1 MKKLS
6 VKELTFTAM
15 LTCCNS
21 VLELVVGNILHL
33 INFSMKG
40 SVLVGLNVMVYT
52 VLFNRIPRFGII
64 TLCGL
69 ATAAVNFLLTG
80 GFKFFALYCIV
91 VEALVVDVIFTK
103 FGLNKISVISACV
116 AAGITASLCGFF
128 NGVVFVGIDVTQ
140 AAQRISQSP
149 LTLGQPLA
157 LIMAFIVVWRII
169 VGIAFGFISCKILDT
184 LNPELVRVMPEISGN
199 ENQAVTSKKEVD
211 TKIDDPRKDEAAD
224 DHA

>member
-1 MKKLS
+1 MKNLS

-21 VLELVVGNILHL
+21 VLELVVGNLLHL

-52 VLFNRIPRFGII
+52 VLFSRIPRFGII

-69 ATAAVNFLLTG
+69 ATAAVNFILTG

-91 VEALVVDVIFTK
+91 VEALTVDIIFAK
-103 FGLNKISVISACV
+103 FGLNKISIMSACIV
-116 AAGITASLCGFF
+116 AGIVASLCGFF
-128 NGVVFVGIDVTQ
+128 NGVIFLGIDVSQ

-157 LIMAFIVVWRII
+157 AILVFIIAWRVV
-169 VGIAFGFISCKILDT
+169 VGWAFGLVSCKILEV
-184 LNPELVRVMPEISGN
+184 LNPELVRVMPEVAQN
-199 ENQAVTSKKEVD
+199 ENAATDSKEKVNDSKKV
-211 TKIDDPRKDEAAD
+211 EAV
-224 DHA
+224 

>member
-1 MKKLS
+1 MKNLS

-21 VLELVVGNILHL
+21 VLELVVGNLLHL

-52 VLFNRIPRFGII
+52 VLFSRIPRFGII

-69 ATAAVNFLLTG
+69 ATAAVNFILTG

-91 VEALVVDVIFTK
+91 VEALTVDIIFAK
-103 FGLNKISVISACV
+103 FGLNKVSVMSACII
-116 AAGITASLCGFF
+116 AGIVASLCGFF
-128 NGVVFVGIDVTQ
+128 NGVVFLGIDVSQ

-157 LIMAFIVVWRII
+157 VVFAFILAWRIV
-169 VGIAFGFISCKILDT
+169 VGWAFGLVSCQILEV
-184 LNPELVRVMPEISGN
+184 LNPELARIMPGVVQN
-199 ENQAVTSKKEVD
+199 EFALASSKSEVENSEKEKAV
-211 TKIDDPRKDEAAD
+211 
-224 DHA
+224 

>member
-1 MKKLS
+1 MKNLS

-21 VLELVVGNILHL
+21 VLELVIGNLLHL

-52 VLFNRIPRFGII
+52 VLFSRIPRFGII

-91 VEALVVDVIFTK
+91 VEALAVDIIFTK
-103 FGLNKISVISACV
+103 FGLNKISIMSACII
-116 AAGITASLCGFF
+116 AGIVASLCGFF
-128 NGVVFVGIDVTQ
+128 NGVVFLGIDITQ

-157 LIMAFIVVWRII
+157 IIFAFIIAWRIV
-169 VGIAFGFISCKILDT
+169 VGWAFGLVSCKILEV
-184 LNPELVRVMPEISGN
+184 LNPELSRIMPGVAQN
-199 ENQAVTSKKEVD
+199 EVAVTNSKERANNSEKV
-211 TKIDDPRKDEAAD
+211 KAI
-224 DHA
+224 

>member
-1 MKKLS
+1 
-6 VKELTFTAM
+6 M

-21 VLELVVGNILHL
+21 VLELVIGNLLHL

-52 VLFNRIPRFGII
+52 VLFSRIPRFGII

-91 VEALVVDVIFTK
+91 VEALAVDIIFTK
-103 FGLNKISVISACV
+103 FGLNKISIMSACII
-116 AAGITASLCGFF
+116 AGIVASLCGFF
-128 NGVVFVGIDVTQ
+128 NGVVFLGIDITQ

-157 LIMAFIVVWRII
+157 IILAFIIAWRIV
-169 VGIAFGFISCKILDT
+169 VGWAFGLVSCKILEV
-184 LNPELVRVMPEISGN
+184 LNPELSRIMPGVAQN
-199 ENQAVTSKKEVD
+199 EVAVANSKERANNSKKV
-211 TKIDDPRKDEAAD
+211 KAV
-224 DHA
+224 

>member
-1 MKKLS
+1 MKHLS

-21 VLELVVGNILHL
+21 VLELVIGNLLHL

-52 VLFNRIPRFGII
+52 VLFSRIPRFGII

-91 VEALVVDVIFTK
+91 VEALAVDIIFTK
-103 FGLNKISVISACV
+103 FGLNKISIMSACII
-116 AAGITASLCGFF
+116 AGIVASLCGFF
-128 NGVVFVGIDVTQ
+128 NGVVFLGIDITQ

-157 LIMAFIVVWRII
+157 IILAFIIAWRIV
-169 VGIAFGFISCKILDT
+169 VGWAFGLVSCKILEV
-184 LNPELVRVMPEISGN
+184 LNPELSRIMPGVAQN
-199 ENQAVTSKKEVD
+199 EVAVASSKERANNSKKV
-211 TKIDDPRKDEAAD
+211 KAV
-224 DHA
+224 

>member
-1 MKKLS
+1 MKSLS

-21 VLELVVGNILHL
+21 VLELVIGNLLHL

-52 VLFNRIPRFGII
+52 VLFSRIPRFGII

-91 VEALVVDVIFTK
+91 VEALAVDIIFTK
-103 FGLNKISVISACV
+103 FGLNKISIMSACII
-116 AAGITASLCGFF
+116 AGIVAILCGFF
-128 NGVVFVGIDVTQ
+128 NGVVFLGIDITQ

-157 LIMAFIVVWRII
+157 IILAFIIAWRIV
-169 VGIAFGFISCKILDT
+169 VGWAFGLVSCKILEV
-184 LNPELVRVMPEISGN
+184 LNPELSRIMPGVAQN
-199 ENQAVTSKKEVD
+199 EVAVTNSKERANNSEKV
-211 TKIDDPRKDEAAD
+211 KAI
-224 DHA
+224 

>member
-1 MKKLS
+1 MKNLS

-21 VLELVVGNILHL
+21 VLELVVGNLLHL

-52 VLFNRIPRFGII
+52 VLFSRIPRFGII

-69 ATAAVNFLLTG
+69 ATAAVNFILTG

-91 VEALVVDVIFTK
+91 VEALAVDIIFAK
-103 FGLNKISVISACV
+103 FGLNKISIMSACIV
-116 AAGITASLCGFF
+116 AGIVASLCGFF
-128 NGVVFVGIDVTQ
+128 NGVIFLGVDVSQ

-157 LIMAFIVVWRII
+157 AILVFIIAWRVV
-169 VGIAFGFISCKILDT
+169 VGWAFGLVSCKILEV
-184 LNPELVRVMPEISGN
+184 LNPELVRVMPEVAQN
-199 ENQAVTSKKEVD
+199 ENAATDSKEKANDSKKV
-211 TKIDDPRKDEAAD
+211 EAV
-224 DHA
+224 

>member
-1 MKKLS
+1 MKNLS

-21 VLELVVGNILHL
+21 VLELVVGNLLHL

-52 VLFNRIPRFGII
+52 VLFSRIPRFGIV

-69 ATAAVNFLLTG
+69 ATAAVNFILTG

-91 VEALVVDVIFTK
+91 VEALVIDIIFVK
-103 FGLNKISVISACV
+103 FGLNKISVMSACII
-116 AAGITASLCGFF
+116 AGIVASLCGLF
-128 NGVVFVGIDVTQ
+128 NGVVFLGIDVSQ

-157 LIMAFIVVWRII
+157 VILAFIIAWRIV
-169 VGIAFGFISCKILDT
+169 VGWAFGLVSCKILEV
-184 LNPELVRVMPEISGN
+184 LNPELARIMPGAVQN
-199 ENQAVTSKKEVD
+199 EVALASSKSKVDNSEKAKAV
-211 TKIDDPRKDEAAD
+211 
-224 DHA
+224 